1 MDEKHP
7 SRAHREEENAAP
19 RREPVRRPRRRKK
32 RITVLGVLLYIIFI
46 IGVSALLA
54 GLGWVWANDVLAL
67 NKAAHTAVI
76 TLPEDLFS
84 EQEVKVKTETDEGT
98 VTETKTV
105 SVADIGYVADLLKE
119 EGIIEYKAIFRL
131 FASFSHAERK
141 LSPGTYELNTDMDY
155 RAIVTNMGSRSSS
168 RLTTK
173 VTIPEGYTLEQ
184 IFRLLEDKGVSTVA
198 KLNEQAANYDY
209 AFSFLRDIPLGSPSR
224 LEGYLF
230 PDTYEFYLGEDAKT
244 VINKML
250 VNFDARVT
258 DELRRVIT
266 EDKGMTI
273 HDIVIIA
280 SLIEKETDGSDQTKI
295 ASVIYNRLNS
305 NVTNGKLEIDA
316 TVQYALP
323 ERKDK
328 LTYEDLE
335 IDSPY
340 NTYKYAGLPAGPIAN
355 PGMAAIR
362 AAIYPASTN
371 NYWYVLGDDGIHH
384 FFSNYDKFVNFKNGL
399 SRS

>member
-1 MDEKHP
+1 M
-7 SRAHREEENAAP
+7 
-19 RREPVRRPRRRKK
+19 
-32 RITVLGVLLYIIFI
+32 TVLGVLLYLVFV

-54 GLGWVWANDVLAL
+54 GVGWVCANDVLAL
-67 NKAAHTAVI
+67 NKASHTTVI
-76 TLPEDLFS
+76 TLNDSIFTEK
-84 EQEVKVKTETDEGT
+84 EVERENGT
-98 VTETKTV
+98 VATV
-105 SVADIGYVADLLKE
+105 NAADIGYVADLLKE
-119 EGIIEYKAIFRL
+119 EGLIEYTWLFRL
-131 FASFSHAERK
+131 YAMFSSADEK
-141 LSPGTYELNTDMDY
+141 LVPGTYEMNTDMDY
-155 RAIVTNMGSRSSS
+155 RALVSNMGSRSAS
-168 RLTTK
+168 RMTAT
-173 VTIPEGYTLEQ
+173 VTIPEGYTLQQ
-184 IFRLLEDKGVSTVA
+184 IFELLEERGVTTVE
-198 KLNEQAANYDY
+198 KLNDMAANHDY
-209 AFSFLRDIPLGSPSR
+209 AFSFLQDIPLGRPNR

-230 PDTYEFYLGEDAKT
+230 PDTYEFYMGEDAKY

-258 DELRRVIT
+258 DELRQVIA
-266 EDKGMTI
+266 DKGMNI
-273 HDIVIIA
+273 HDIVIMA

-340 NTYKYAGLPAGPIAN
+340 NTYLYKGLPAGPISN

-362 AAIYPASTN
+362 AAIYPESTGY
-371 NYWYVLGDDGIHH
+371 YWYILGDDSVHH
-384 FFSNYDKFVNFKNGL
+384 FFSNYDKFINFKNSL
-399 SRS
+399 SS